1 MSLLIFRLKLCL
13 SQHHSLTH
21 THGVA
26 ISYSNSDKLSPKWE
40 LHFTVHVPATS
51 RLHPILDSLICSL
64 FTFSFSF
71 SGQRFAWFFAI
82 SAAFLACKWN
92 WKFSD
97 VCNVQQE
104 SKEKKPTGGLLRL
117 HFCLHLLTSRFD
129 GAGWQGAV
137 FAHKICLANTWMNAW
152 GAAARRRPKER
163 ANTWILYV
171 CGVFGWI
178 PWSEKS
184 KNT

>member
-51 RLHPILDSLICSL
+51 RLHPILDSLICSV

-71 SGQRFAWFFAI
+71 SGQRFAWFFACMQMKLKVFRCVECWARKQGKKTYRRAI
-82 SAAFLACKWN
+82 TLAFLSAYPNLKIWR
-92 WKFSD
+92 SRVARGG
-97 VCNVQQE
+97 VCTQNMFGKHMNE
-104 SKEKKPTGGLLRL
+104 CMR
-117 HFCLHLLTSRFD
+117 SR
-129 GAGWQGAV
+129 GSASA
-137 FAHKICLANTWMNAW
+137 
-152 GAAARRRPKER
+152 
-163 ANTWILYV
+163 
-171 CGVFGWI
+171 
-178 PWSEKS
+178 
-184 KNT
+184 